1 MGSLAFLS
9 FLLTISLGLMW
20 TCQGHDFYVGGSKG
34 WVQNPSENYNH
45 WAGRNRFQ
53 VNDSLVFSYKKGED
67 SVLVVNKE
75 DYDQC
80 NTKNP
85 ISNFSDGY
93 SVFKFDRSGPFFFIS
108 GIQEKCQ
115 KGEKMIVVVLAVRH
129 SHTPPIS
136 PSHTPPI
143 SPPPSV
149 EAPSPSPSD
158 SPGEKYAPS
167 PSPTPS
173 DSPGEKNAPA
183 PSPKSS
189 SAASSLLFSW
199 TSRFYFVGVVVA
211 FVFGSFVGPF

>member
-1 MGSLAFLS
+1 M
-9 FLLTISLGLMW
+9 
-20 TCQGHDFYVGGSKG
+20 
-34 WVQNPSENYNH
+34 
-45 WAGRNRFQ
+45 
-53 VNDSLVFSYKKGED
+53 
-67 SVLVVNKE
+67 LVVNKE
-75 DYDQC
+75 NYHKC

-108 GIQEKCQ
+108 GIQEKCE

-129 SHTPPIS
+129 PHTPPIS
-136 PSHTPPI
+136 PPHTPPI
-143 SPPPSV
+143 SPPPS
-149 EAPSPSPSD
+149 AGASPSD
-158 SPGEKYAPS
+158 SPGEKYAPA

-173 DSPGEKNAPA
+173 DSPGGKYAPA

-211 FVFGSFVGPF
+211 AVFGSFVGHF